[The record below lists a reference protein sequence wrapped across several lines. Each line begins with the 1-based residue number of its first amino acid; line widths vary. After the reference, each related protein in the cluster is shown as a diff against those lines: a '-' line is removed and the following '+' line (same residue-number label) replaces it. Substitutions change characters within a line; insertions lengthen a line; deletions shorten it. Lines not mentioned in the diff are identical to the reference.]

1 MITSLN
7 RDIFESFRDIFV
19 RIGTISADLGTL
31 GEIPGHFGKIRDIF
45 HGTRTKFTGRMVGKR
60 DAAVGTLFELSG
72 RRILVR
78 DVGITSESHTFWDIL
93 FGTFR
98 IAGHFGVKEE
108 WDVGNILGTLRWL
121 RSLGHLIWDTLASF
135 GTF

>member
-7 RDIFESFRDIFV
+7 RDIVESFRDIFD
-19 RIGTISADLGTL
+19 RIGTFSEDLGTL
-31 GEIPGHFGKIRDIF
+31 GEIPGHFGKMSDIF

-78 DVGITSESHTFWDIL
+78 DVRITSKSRTLWDIL

-98 IAGHFGVKEE
+98 IA
-108 WDVGNILGTLRWL
+108 
-121 RSLGHLIWDTLASF
+121 
-135 GTF
+135 